1 MGSGTR
7 QEVLS
12 ARFVPGPVFVL
23 LLGGPVST
31 LYIRKSSSK
40 KVKYWGFPGGSVVK
54 NPPANAGDTGLIPE
68 SGRPSGEG
76 NGNLLQCSR
85 LGNPM
90 NRGAWWA
97 TVCRVAIVRQD
108 LKTKQHKRELPR
120 EVRKRLPLPV
130 RMKKGRGDC
139 CPSSQ

>member
-1 MGSGTR
+1 MHQCYEQSGKGDKGRSYLFRTIR
-7 QEVLS
+7 EHTSDNLTTCS
-12 ARFVPGPVFVL
+12 VF
-23 LLGGPVST
+23 
-31 LYIRKSSSK
+31 SK
-40 KVKYWGFPGGSVVK
+40 IPTAGFPGGSVVK

-76 NGNLLQCSR
+76 NGNLLRCSR

-139 CPSSQ
+139 CLSSQ

>member
-1 MGSGTR
+1 MFFFLFKLFSIGI
-7 QEVLS
+7 E
-12 ARFVPGPVFVL
+12 L
-23 LLGGPVST
+23 LYNVASVSSVQQSEST
-31 LYIRKSSSK
+31 VYM
-40 KVKYWGFPGGSVVK
+40 YQGFPGGSVVK

-76 NGNLLQCSR
+76 NGNLLRCSR